1 MSDLLKHV
9 RESGFSFADRLIQV
23 FVGGSELHGAKVHGT
38 DDLDIYGVYVEP
50 PDRVLGLESMPHFV
64 WSTAGAD
71 RRNGPNDV
79 DVTLYSLKKWAGLA
93 CKANPTAQHFLFTK
107 NNVRS
112 RIWSEILEQRDVF
125 LSLSCVP
132 QFLGLC
138 ASRDPGTL

>member
-9 RESGFSFADRLIQV
+9 RESGFSFSDRLIQL

-38 DDLDIYGVYVEP
+38 DDLDIYGVYIEP

-93 CKANPTAQHFLFTK
+93 CKGNPTALHFLIREK
-107 NNVRS
+107 HRRES
-112 RIWSEILEQRDVF
+112 HLERDR
-125 LSLSCVP
+125 LKDGYL
-132 QFLGLC
+132 
-138 ASRDPGTL
+138 PGTLLCEAVYRIRG